1 MGTGSGIEWASARLP
16 WPVTA
21 GMADPGLALGQ
32 VVERA
37 SWSGFDRWWS
47 KVAGVGFC
55 ARPIHLVGVD
65 ETGREHTVLARC
77 KNRRASVCPSCS
89 DLYAADTW
97 QLVTA
102 GVIGGRHSMPAT
114 VAWHPAVFVT
124 LTAPSFGPVHGVR
137 TGASGGAR
145 RCQRPVRVASTPSY
159 RRCVHGKPLWCNV
172 IHHNENSPRDV
183 VGQPLCVDCYD
194 YLGHVLFSW
203 WAPELWRRFTIA
215 VRRVLRSELRR
226 RGEDPDKVAVSF
238 VKVVELQ
245 ARGIPHYHAVIRL
258 DATPTER
265 DEAVAAPVTSITA
278 TELAAAAQIAAGQVR
293 LTVAYADGGSRVLR
307 FGEQV
312 DTQPLTSDPAP
323 SGASGPTGGD
333 QGGAA
338 RRVAS
343 YLPKYVTKSVGEFG
357 LSLSRMSPEAVEVL
371 DVCPHVRAILTT
383 LVSLAASGA
392 RYAPMLAWLHT
403 LGYRGHITTKSRRFS
418 VTLTALRA
426 RREAWRTDHAGYI
439 PAGLLIG
446 EPDDLPAVATG
457 AADTDGPLQMGTEWS
472 FARMGHVC
480 AADYYR
486 AVSAAVRAREY
497 RRLARDAYRDDLAAA

>member
-1 MGTGSGIEWASARLP
+1 MEAGSGTDGVSARLP
-16 WPVTA
+16 WPVAA
-21 GMADPGLALGQ
+21 GVADPGLALGQ

-65 ETGREHTVLARC
+65 AAGREHTVLARC

-102 GVIGGRHSMPAT
+102 GVSGGRHGMPES

-137 TGASGGAR
+137 VGASGGAR
-145 RCQRPVRVASTPSY
+145 RCHLPVRVASSPSY
-159 RRCVHGKPLWCNV
+159 RRCAHGKPLWCNA
-172 IHHNENSPRDV
+172 IHDNADHDHDV

-194 YLGHVLFSW
+194 YLGHVLFTW

-215 VRRVLRSELRR
+215 VRRTLRSEMRR
-226 RGEDPDKVAVSF
+226 RGEHPDGLAVSF

-245 ARGIPHYHAVIRL
+245 ARAIPHYHTVIRL
-258 DATPTER
+258 DAAPTER
-265 DEAVAAPVTSITA
+265 GETVAAPVTSITSA
-278 TELAAAAQIAAGQVR
+278 ELAALVATAARQVSLGVVAG
-293 LTVAYADGGSRVLR
+293 DGQSRVLR
-307 FGEQV
+307 FGEQI
-312 DTQPLTSDPAP
+312 DTQPLTSGPAPTGVTDPA
-323 SGASGPTGGD
+323 AVD
-333 QGGAA
+333 QDGAA
-338 RRVAS
+338 RRVAG
-343 YLPKYVTKSVGEFG
+343 YLAKYVTKSVGDFG
-357 LSLSRMSPEAVEVL
+357 LSPSRMSPEAIEVL
-371 DVCPHVRAILTT
+371 DVSPHVRAILTV
-383 LVSLAASGA
+383 LVGLAATET

-418 VTLTALRA
+418 VTLAVLRA
-426 RREAWRTDHAGYI
+426 RREAWRAEHADHT
-439 PAGLLIG
+439 PAGLVIG
-446 EPDDLPAVATG
+446 EPYDLPTVGSG
-457 AADTDGPLQMGTEWS
+457 AADIDGLAQMGTEWS

-480 AADYYR
+480 LADYYL

-497 RRLARDAYRDDLAAA
+497 RRLARDAYRDDLAVA